1 MYFVC
6 FWLLQVAIEFEGN
19 VNIAFSCVTADCKI
33 VHEFIGGYIF
43 MSTRSREK
51 SDTLNEELFHKLTG
65 GHEAL
70 WDSNTETHK
79 KPSSDLQR
87 VSTVEKRAEEDF
99 IFHSDNHKNIRTVQ
113 QMVKVRYSVHVWM

>member
-1 MYFVC
+1 MKQWNVN
-6 FWLLQVAIEFEGN
+6 WDIKQVAIEFEGN
-19 VNIAFSCVTADCKI
+19 INIAFSCITADCKI

-70 WDSNTETHK
+70 
-79 KPSSDLQR
+79 
-87 VSTVEKRAEEDF
+87 
-99 IFHSDNHKNIRTVQ
+99 
-113 QMVKVRYSVHVWM
+113 

>member
-1 MYFVC
+1 MAVNIPKLELKLVFYLYLIS
-6 FWLLQVAIEFEGN
+6 LLCVSHPNQMAIEFEGN
-19 VNIAFSCVTADCKI
+19 INIAFSCVTADCKI

-70 WDSNTETHK
+70 
-79 KPSSDLQR
+79 
-87 VSTVEKRAEEDF
+87 
-99 IFHSDNHKNIRTVQ
+99 
-113 QMVKVRYSVHVWM
+113 

>member
-1 MYFVC
+1 MCTSICSSDIFC
-6 FWLLQVAIEFEGN
+6 PQILTFFFFFNGSASLLHFHLLQVAIEFEGN
-19 VNIAFSCVTADCKI
+19 VNIAFGCVTADCKI

-70 WDSNTETHK
+70 
-79 KPSSDLQR
+79 
-87 VSTVEKRAEEDF
+87 
-99 IFHSDNHKNIRTVQ
+99 
-113 QMVKVRYSVHVWM
+113 

>member
-1 MYFVC
+1 MNLTEGSNLIS
-6 FWLLQVAIEFEGN
+6 LLCVFEPPQMAIEFEGN
-19 VNIAFSCVTADCKI
+19 VNIAFGCVTADCKI

-70 WDSNTETHK
+70 
-79 KPSSDLQR
+79 
-87 VSTVEKRAEEDF
+87 
-99 IFHSDNHKNIRTVQ
+99 
-113 QMVKVRYSVHVWM
+113 

>member
-1 MYFVC
+1 M
-6 FWLLQVAIEFEGN
+6 AIEFEGN
-19 VNIAFSCVTADCKI
+19 VNIAFGCVTADCKI

-70 WDSNTETHK
+70 
-79 KPSSDLQR
+79 
-87 VSTVEKRAEEDF
+87 
-99 IFHSDNHKNIRTVQ
+99 
-113 QMVKVRYSVHVWM
+113 